1 MGAGV
6 VRERRV
12 GTSVDD
18 FCRAEY
24 GRLYGSLRLYCGDAS
39 LAEEL
44 AQEALAL
51 LVRHWDRVRAMDAPA
66 AWLYRVGI
74 NLANSSF
81 RRRAAERRAISRVA
95 GRGSSYE
102 DPDTSTLVAVRRA
115 VEALPPR
122 QREVVILRYFL
133 DLSVRDTAARMR
145 CAEGN
150 VKGMLADALRSLRS
164 HGFEVDPDE

>member
-1 MGAGV
+1 MGAEA
-6 VRERRV
+6 VRERGV

-18 FCRAEY
+18 FCHAEY
-24 GRLYGSLRLYCGDAS
+24 GRLYGCLRLYCGDSS

-81 RRRAAERRAISRVA
+81 RRRAAERRAIARVTPLA
-95 GRGSSYE
+95 PSYE
-102 DPDTSTLVAVRRA
+102 DPDAPTLVAVRRA
-115 VEALPPR
+115 VAALPPR
-122 QREVVILRYFL
+122 QREVVILRYFI
-133 DLSVRDTAARMR
+133 DLSVRDTAVRMR

-164 HGFEVDPDE
+164 HGLEVDTDD